1 MSVAAELEWQKRAV
15 CYLETSDAPELWT
28 SDRRPHGLLRKEL
41 ARMCARCPVQ
51 ARCAAD
57 AVFTDAETGTSGGFY
72 LPHKL
77 AATAGGRAAAL
88 DEIRFIAGLPTA
100 EDDLAYLGMSA

>member
-1 MSVAAELEWQKRAV
+1 MSVAAELEWKKRAV

-28 SDRRPHGLLRKEL
+28 TDRRPHGLLRKEL

-57 AVFTDAETGTSGGFY
+57 AVLTDAEAGTYAGVY
-72 LPHKL
+72 VPQNT
-77 AATAGGRAAAL
+77 AANTARRAAAM
-88 DEIRFIAGLPTA
+88 DELRAIAGLPTA
-100 EDDLAYLGMSA
+100 EDDLAYLEMSA